1 MIRTMPRKSKRLP
14 EGFFYRDLGRNMRV
28 TRSAAG
34 RSQGEVAE
42 HLQVTFQQV
51 QKYEAGTNR
60 IPVDR
65 LVSLSAFLDV
75 PIAHFVGQTDAGGIN
90 SEMQSLLEHMGS
102 KEFETLLRS
111 WTAIKDQ
118 GIRAAILRFVE
129 SMAALRS

>member
-1 MIRTMPRKSKRLP
+1 MIRTMPRKYKCLP
-14 EGFFYRDLGRNMRV
+14 EGFFYQDLGRNLRV
-28 TRSAAG
+28 TRIAAG
-34 RSQGEVAE
+34 ISQGEVAE

-75 PIAHFVGQTDAGGIN
+75 PLAHFVGQANAGGTN
-90 SEMQSLLEHMGS
+90 SEIQSLLEHIGS

-111 WTAIKDQ
+111 WTGIKDH
-118 GIRAAILRFVE
+118 GVRAAILRFVK
-129 SMAALRS
+129 SMATLSS